1 MAFWQYPQMMLWQ
14 LQIIGNH
21 HHITLVSTIAMPFFG
36 NALPWQRFTLAM
48 LFALI
53 SLPNR
58 VAGCRSN
65 VALIAVNLPNIIL
78 VNIILPSI
86 IV

>member
-1 MAFWQYPQMMLWQ
+1 
-14 LQIIGNH
+14 
-21 HHITLVSTIAMPFFG
+21 
-36 NALPWQRFTLAM
+36 M

-86 IV
+86 IVLNHHNEHKFSVSGRWCLKVQ

>member
-1 MAFWQYPQMMLWQ
+1 
-14 LQIIGNH
+14 
-21 HHITLVSTIAMPFFG
+21 
-36 NALPWQRFTLAM
+36 M

-53 SLPNR
+53 NLPNR

-86 IV
+86 IVLNHHNEHKFSVSGHW